1 MVGKD
6 DADGEQLGEQ
16 LEQHGVAQHALL
28 EALVEEAVV
37 LREELVERARGAELL
52 QEHVPVGLEHLVRVR
67 VRVRVSLTL
76 TLTLLAS
83 P

>member
-1 MVGKD
+1 MVGED

-37 LREELVERARGAELL
+37 LREQLVELARGAELL
-52 QEHVPVGLEHLVRVR
+52 QKHVPVGLEHLARVR
-67 VRVRVSLTL
+67 VRVRLGL
-76 TLTLLAS
+76 G
-83 P
+83 